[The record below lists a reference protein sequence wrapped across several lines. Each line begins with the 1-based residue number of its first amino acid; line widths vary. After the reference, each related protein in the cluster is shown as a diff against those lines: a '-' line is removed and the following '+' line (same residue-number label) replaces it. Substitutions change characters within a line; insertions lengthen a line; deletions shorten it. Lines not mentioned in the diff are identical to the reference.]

1 MTVVNTKK
9 YMGVN
14 IDSDEDGFG
23 EDDDEEF
30 SIVRKPPEKLLA
42 MAMIVHDSDY
52 VSEEL
57 LERGPPLF
65 DEAPLVHGHGI
76 GLRARRG
83 ADLVPDPSSSS
94 DTMTAAVRSVVAAKS
109 RPI

>member
-30 SIVRKPPEKLLA
+30 SIVY
-42 MAMIVHDSDY
+42 SD
-52 VSEEL
+52 
-57 LERGPPLF
+57 
-65 DEAPLVHGHGI
+65 
-76 GLRARRG
+76 
-83 ADLVPDPSSSS
+83 
-94 DTMTAAVRSVVAAKS
+94 
-109 RPI
+109 